1 VLPRV
6 LTFSAGIAAGA
17 AVVALSWWLVGGGAG
32 SSNSLL
38 QGDPGIAPPEYA
50 YLDNARVLAYLGQI
64 EGGLSG
70 SEKVTEQLNRTRN
83 GGVAASG
90 LQIGAS
96 SSQQQFVER
105 VVTPTATARF
115 YRLLDLLRAKGY
127 LETVNY
133 GRGLSLRFLNRVSEG
148 DFVRINGC
156 RMRLPTYAQMDELI
170 RSAHAPLAA
179 DEAAYN
185 VVLRSAS
192 AEAARAKAEEEAHPG
207 GGFHT
212 FRFATA
218 TGKARQ
224 RLVRAAA
231 RFASALGPNPRIAVS
246 SCTGRRVRR
255 LRGVDLLIPLPL
267 GALNVE
273 PGLLAG
279 HVTVVGK
286 LLHVVRPADESYI
299 DTATLNS
306 LEAPITA
313 LERTPQFPR
322 DVDLTGEL
330 DSDVTV
336 VEPGAV
342 ILPIAIY
349 K

>member
-1 VLPRV
+1 VVPRV

-17 AVVALSWWLVGGGAG
+17 AVVALSWWLVGGGAD

-70 SEKVTEQLNRTRN
+70 SEKVTEQLTRTRN
-83 GGVAASG
+83 AGVAASG
-90 LQIGAS
+90 LQVGGS

-127 LETVNY
+127 LETVSY
-133 GRGLSLRFLNRVSEG
+133 GRGLSPRFLSRVSEG
-148 DFVRINGC
+148 DFVSITGC

-170 RSAHAPLAA
+170 RSAPAPLSA
-179 DEAAYN
+179 DEAAYDI
-185 VVLRSAS
+185 VERSAT
-192 AEAARAKAEEEAHPG
+192 AEAARVRAEEEAYPG
-207 GGFHT
+207 GGISS
-212 FRFATA
+212 FRNKTA
-218 TGKARQ
+218 TGTARR

-246 SCTGRRVRR
+246 SCTGHRVRR
-255 LRGVDLLIPLPL
+255 IPGVDLLVPLPL
-267 GALNVE
+267 GAINVE

-279 HVTVVGK
+279 RVTVVGK
-286 LLHVVRPADESYI
+286 LLHVVRAADQPFI
-299 DTATLNS
+299 DTATLNG
-306 LEAPITA
+306 LAVPIRA
-313 LERTPQFPR
+313 LERTPQFPH
-322 DVDLTGEL
+322 VDLSGEL

-336 VEPGAV
+336 FPPGAV

>member
-17 AVVALSWWLVGGGAG
+17 AVVALAWWLVGGGAD
-32 SSNSLL
+32 SSNRRL
-38 QGDPGIAPPEYA
+38 QGDPGLAPPEYA

-70 SEKVTEQLNRTRN
+70 SEKVTEQLTRTRN
-83 GGVAASG
+83 AGVAASG
-90 LQIGAS
+90 LQVGGS

-127 LETVNY
+127 LETVSY
-133 GRGLSLRFLNRVSEG
+133 GRGLPDRFLNRVSEG

-170 RSAHAPLAA
+170 GSAPAPLPA
-179 DEAAYN
+179 DVAAYN
-185 VVLRSAS
+185 AVQRSAS
-192 AEAARAKAEEEAHPG
+192 AEAARVRAQEEAHPG
-207 GGFHT
+207 GGLST
-212 FRFATA
+212 SVVKTA
-218 TGKARQ
+218 TGKARR

-231 RFASALGPNPRIAVS
+231 RFASVLGPNPRIAVS

-286 LLHVVRPADESYI
+286 LLHVVRPDDQPYI

-306 LEAPITA
+306 LATPITA
-313 LERTPQFPR
+313 LERTPKFPH
-322 DVDLTGEL
+322 VDLTGEL

-336 VEPGAV
+336 LEPGAV

>member
-1 VLPRV
+1 MLPRV

-17 AVVALSWWLVGGGAG
+17 AVVALSWWLVGGGE

-38 QGDPGIAPPEYA
+38 QGDPGIPPPEYA

-70 SEKVTEQLNRTRN
+70 SEKVTEQLSRTRN

-90 LQIGAS
+90 LQVGAS

-115 YRLLDLLRAKGY
+115 YRLLDLLRGKGY

-170 RSAHAPLAA
+170 RFAPAPLPA
-179 DEAAYN
+179 DEAAYD
-185 VVLRSAS
+185 VVLRSAA
-192 AEAARAKAEEEAHPG
+192 AEAARLNAQEEAHPG
-207 GGFHT
+207 GGISS
-212 FRFATA
+212 FRVKTA
-218 TGKARQ
+218 TGKAQR

-255 LRGVDLLIPLPL
+255 FHGVDLLIPLPL

-286 LLHVVRPADESYI
+286 LLHVVRPADEPYI

-306 LEAPITA
+306 LAAPITA
-313 LERTPQFPR
+313 LERTPHFPR
-322 DVDLTGEL
+322 HVDLTGEL

-336 VEPGAV
+336 LEPGAV